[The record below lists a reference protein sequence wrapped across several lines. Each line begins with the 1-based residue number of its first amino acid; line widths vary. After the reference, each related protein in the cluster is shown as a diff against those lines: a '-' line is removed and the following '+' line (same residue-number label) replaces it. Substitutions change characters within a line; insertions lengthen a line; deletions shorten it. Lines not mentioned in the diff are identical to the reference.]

1 MGTRADFY
9 VGVGEGA
16 EWLGSVAW
24 DGYQWAESPDGG
36 LMATRSVEE
45 WRQVVSRL
53 LERDDACTPAL
64 GWPWPWNDSTGTDY
78 AYAWHNGKPLA
89 VQWGEG
95 YEWPDMSGVREVAFD
110 GRSGL
115 TLTTSDGNLPSEV
128 EHASTRLD
136 RAMAAKR
143 NYERELDYAGWG
155 DPHYCT
161 RMDALLREI
170 RAARKAL
177 TAALYEAQ

>member
-1 MGTRADFY
+1 
-9 VGVGEGA
+9 
-16 EWLGSVAW
+16 
-24 DGYQWAESPDGG
+24 
-36 LMATRSVEE
+36 
-45 WRQVVSRL
+45 
-53 LERDDACTPAL
+53 
-64 GWPWPWNDSTGTDY
+64 
-78 AYAWHNGKPLA
+78 
-89 VQWGEG
+89 
-95 YEWPDMSGVREVAFD
+95 MSGVREVAFD